1 MVGKLFPIIHAN
13 TLEQG
18 RGLNARKQVIPSHA
32 YKVTHPMDERKAR
45 RVGVGRSRKRKCP
58 KNDMQSCDRRVMAV
72 EDSHCISCKK
82 TQLLAGFPKPF

>member
-32 YKVTHPMDERKAR
+32 YKVTHSMDERKAR
-45 RVGVGRSRKRKCP
+45 VGNSVKSWSFA
-58 KNDMQSCDRRVMAV
+58 Q
-72 EDSHCISCKK
+72 KK
-82 TQLLAGFPKPF
+82 MSKE